1 MDSWA
6 GKLDD
11 VPFHIYSMK
20 EPDYIMLLMSTYETN
35 SRDSEKET

>member
-20 EPDYIMLLMSTYETN
+20 EPDYVILLMATYGMT
-35 SRDSEKET
+35 SRHSRKET